1 MGVPFY
7 KTFMKVT
14 VPMCLPAILE
24 VAMYYFVNAM
34 VTVSAVIFLYTAD
47 FKLAAVSIVNM
58 DDAGNLASAAAMSI
72 LIVATNI
79 FVRVCYELIVK
90 WMKNRKALK
99 EEL

>member
-1 MGVPFY
+1 
-7 KTFMKVT
+7 
-14 VPMCLPAILE
+14 MCLPAVLE

-47 FKLAAVSIVNM
+47 FKLAAVSIVGM

-79 FVRVCYELIVK
+79 LVRVSYELILK
-90 WMKNRKALK
+90 WMKNRKSMK

>member
-1 MGVPFY
+1 
-7 KTFMKVT
+7 
-14 VPMCLPAILE
+14 
-24 VAMYYFVNAM
+24 M

>member
-72 LIVATNI
+72 LIVVTNI
-79 FVRVCYELIVK
+79 LVRVCYELMVK

-99 EEL
+99 EER